1 MNERTKRKAWFLVGF
16 TAYFAALWLLW
27 YTPIIYPLKLFV
39 VLAHEVSHGLMALAT
54 GGTIQRIVITA
65 NQGGVCQCPG
75 GNAFLTL
82 SAGYLGSLGWGAL
95 LVLAARSRRPTPRT
109 ITTILG
115 LGILILTAFYVRNA
129 FGILFGALF
138 GAGLVA
144 VRGLPRGVHVALL
157 NALGLTSCL
166 YALLDIKSDVIDRP
180 YMHSD
185 ASMLAQMTGIPT
197 LVWGL
202 AWIAAG
208 LVVSWLLLRSAYR
221 AS

>member
-1 MNERTKRKAWFLVGF
+1 MKTRTRRKALFLTGF
-16 TAYFAALWLLW
+16 AVYFVALWLLW
-27 YTPIIYPLKLFV
+27 YTPLIYPLKLFV

-54 GGTIQRIVITA
+54 GGTIERIIITPD
-65 NQGGVCQCPG
+65 QGGVCQCPS

-82 SAGYLGSLGWGAL
+82 SAGYLGSLGWGAV

-109 ITTILG
+109 VTTILG
-115 LGILILTAFYVRNA
+115 AGILLLTAFYVRNT

-138 GAGLVA
+138 GAGLIA
-144 VRGLPRGVHVALL
+144 ARGFPRGVHVALL

-185 ASMLAQMTGIPT
+185 ASMLAQLTGVPT
-197 LVWGL
+197 IVWGL

-208 LVVSWLLLRSAYR
+208 LVVSWLLLRSAYQS
-221 AS
+221 A

>member
-1 MNERTKRKAWFLVGF
+1 MKERTRRKALFVAGF
-16 TAYFAALWLLW
+16 AVYFAALWLLW

-39 VLAHEVSHGLMALAT
+39 VLAHEVSHGLMAMAT
-54 GGTIQRIVITA
+54 GGTIQRIVITPD
-65 NQGGVCQCPG
+65 QGGMCQCPG
-75 GNAFLTL
+75 GNPFLTL
-82 SAGYLGSLGWGAL
+82 SAGYMGSLGWGAL
-95 LVLAARSRRPTPRT
+95 LVLAARSKRPAPRT

-115 LGILILTAFYVRNA
+115 VGILLLTAFYVRNT

-180 YMHSD
+180 YLHSD
-185 ASMLAQMTGIPT
+185 AYMLAQMTGVPALLWGI
-197 LVWGL
+197 LWILAGL
-202 AWIAAG
+202 A
-208 LVVSWLLLRSAYR
+208 VSWLLLRTAYE
-221 AS
+221 SS